1 MKTLRTELAVG
12 SVLLCLLTVQGA
24 MGRPPLTT
32 ARVPSPLTVVAERP
46 AGAVTTLALDPVRY
60 ARLRHVQEVII
71 TAFPLDA
78 VTRVDLDLSRFEI
91 LSDDAQVIVHTAAGA
106 IEVSPPDLVLLRGTV
121 AGRPGSRVFLALT
134 PRGTNGYIRIDGDQY
149 IIAGARPGDARPTV
163 ITHLEGLPDGAM
175 GIASFVCGTDALPR
189 LANEIIDGGVAGT
202 ASGTCGFDVEIAI
215 ETDWAFTDAFKGDP
229 EASGAYAL
237 TLLGAV
243 SEIYLTLDPEDNDV
257 GIALTVSHVSLWECN
272 EPKPPCEYPWTAN
285 TANDQLFEFMDY
297 WNVNMTDVPRST
309 AHFLSTRPFIDAGG
323 VAFLGVICDP
333 DSAYGLSG
341 HLNGHFPGDSGKPDD
356 PLQIEG
362 HPQNYDL
369 VVVAHELGHNF
380 GAPHT
385 HAVAPP
391 IDLCAFGECIIE
403 DTGTVEGTIMSYCH
417 LCLGGLVNINL
428 FFHDRMLDEQI
439 HPYLATNPCG
449 FSVENI
455 EITAQ
460 PLSQTACTGD
470 VVLLTVSA
478 TALVP
483 LTYQWRKNG
492 IDIPGATSTI
502 LSIAPFGLDDVGA
515 YHVLVSGECESL
527 LSNVAILQLDD
538 CLCEIISIDSQPVS
552 QTICEGHKVTFTVTA
567 SGLGPL
573 TYQWRKDT
581 VDIPGAT
588 GFVYSIAAVDATHV
602 GTYDVIIT
610 SPCTDV
616 ISNGAVLQLDGGP
629 TCNPNGDVCEGC
641 LTIGEGT
648 YVSTTGDNAENV
660 DETSCGVGDTITEW
674 LCYTPTCTGNATA
687 SLCGSPYS
695 TAFSTTLA
703 VFSSCVAGELACN
716 SGFCAGI
723 HSQVTWD
730 VEAGVTYY
738 LRVSGVDGTHGTYI
752 LEMSCDEGPACPGD
766 ADGDNNV
773 GITDFLLVLANWG
786 PDPGGPPDFD
796 GDGIVGINDFLFV
809 LANWGPC

>member
-1 MKTLRTELAVG
+1 MKSLRTELAVG
-12 SVLLCLLTVQGA
+12 PVLLCLLTAQGA
-24 MGRPPLTT
+24 MGRPRPTT
-32 ARVPSPLTVVAERP
+32 PRVPSPLTVVADRP
-46 AGAVTTLALDPVRY
+46 AGAVTTLALDPARY
-60 ARLRHVQEVII
+60 ARLRHVQDVVI

-78 VTRVDLDLSRFEI
+78 ATRVDLDLYRFEI
-91 LSDDAQVIVHTAAGA
+91 LSDDARVIVHTAAGA
-106 IEVSPPDLVLLRGTV
+106 IEVPPPDLVLLRGTV
-121 AGRPGSRVFLALT
+121 VGWPGSRVFLALT

-149 IIAGARPGDARPTV
+149 ILAGARPGDPRPTV
-163 ITHLEGLPDGAM
+163 ITHLEGLPDDAM
-175 GIASFVCGTDALPR
+175 GIAPFVCGTDALPR
-189 LANEIIDGGVAGT
+189 LANEIIDGAVAGA
-202 ASGTCGFDVEIAI
+202 ASGTCGFDVEIAL
-215 ETDWAFTDAFKGDP
+215 ETDWEFTDAFKGDT
-229 EASGAYAL
+229 EASEAYAL

-243 SEIYLTLDPEDNDV
+243 SEIFLTEDPDDNDV
-257 GIALTVSHVSLWECN
+257 GSALTVSHLSLWECN
-272 EPKPPCEYPWTAN
+272 ETSPPCEYPWTAN
-285 TANDQLFEFMDY
+285 TAHDQLDEFMEY

-323 VAFLGVICDP
+323 VAALPLGSLCDLE
-333 DSAYGLSG
+333 SAYALSG
-341 HLNGHFPGDSGKPDD
+341 HLNGSFPE
-356 PLQIEG
+356 PLVIEG
-362 HPQNYDL
+362 DAQNWDL

-391 IDLCAFGECIIE
+391 IDLCAFGECNI
-403 DTGTVEGTIMSYCH
+403 DPKTGTVEGTIMSYCH
-417 LCLGGLVNINL
+417 LCNGGLLNINL
-428 FFHDRMLDEQI
+428 FFHDRILDEQI

-455 EITAQ
+455 EILTQ
-460 PLSQTACTGD
+460 PLSQVACTGD
-470 VVLLTVSA
+470 LVMLTVTA
-478 TALVP
+478 TANVP

-492 IDIPGATSTI
+492 VDIPGATNTV
-502 LSIAPFGLDDVGA
+502 LVIAPFGLDDVGA

-527 LSNVAILQLDD
+527 LSNVALLQIDD
-538 CLCEIISIDSQPVS
+538 CLCEIISIDAQPAS
-552 QTICEGHKVTFTVTA
+552 QTVCEGVEVTFTVVA
-567 SGLGPL
+567 SGNGPL
-573 TYQWRKDT
+573 TYQWRQDT

-616 ISNGAVLQLDGGP
+616 ISNGAVLQLDGSP
-629 TCNPNGDVCEGC
+629 ACNPNGEVCEGC

-648 YVSTTGDNAENV
+648 YVSTTSDNPESV
-660 DETSCGVGDTITEW
+660 DQTSCGVGDTITEW
-674 LCYTPTCTGNATA
+674 LCYSPSCTGHATA

-695 TAFSTTLA
+695 TAFSSTLA

-738 LRVSGVDGTHGTYI
+738 IRVSGVNGGDGTYI
-752 LEMSCDEGPACPGD
+752 IDMSCDEGPACPGD
-766 ADGDNNV
+766 ADGDNIV
-773 GITDFLLVLANWG
+773 GVTDFLLVLANWG
-786 PDPGGPPDFD
+786 TDPGGPPDYD
-796 GDGIVGINDFLFV
+796 GDGNVGVDDFLFV